1 MTKATVVLALLIG
14 VVTITVSPVLAQVL
28 PAYFDITSAKVNTN
42 KTSPLELELYTI
54 AASIP
59 VTGEDLLGY
68 GVLTASGDSLIVTT
82 SHGGTLDSILQNS
95 AADPVWHNHFVKLQ
109 PDNAC
114 PVGLV
119 GQLSVADL
127 TWISPGTI
135 KIDGTEA
142 KLTKI
147 PTGIFELPSGTTLGK
162 TNSIFNTGI
171 PTNQIAS
178 FQLSVGPV
186 GQICVDVK
194 DIITASD

>member
-1 MTKATVVLALLIG
+1 MTKATIVLALLIG
-14 VVTITVSPVLAQVL
+14 VVAITVSPVLAQVL

-42 KTSPLELELYTI
+42 NTPLELELYTI

-68 GVLTASGDSLIVTT
+68 GVLTAAGDSLIVTA
-82 SHGGTLDSILQNS
+82 SHGGVLDSILQSS

-109 PDNAC
+109 PDSAC

-127 TWISPGTI
+127 TWISPGTT

-142 KLTKI
+142 KLTQI
-147 PTGIFELPSGTTLGK
+147 PTGAFELPSGTTLGK

-171 PTNQIAS
+171 PTNQIVS